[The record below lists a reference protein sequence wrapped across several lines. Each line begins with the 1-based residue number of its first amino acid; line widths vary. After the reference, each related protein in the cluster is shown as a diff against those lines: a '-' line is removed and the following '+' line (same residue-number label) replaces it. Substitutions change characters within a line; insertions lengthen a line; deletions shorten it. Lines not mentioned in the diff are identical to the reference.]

1 MPRTHDYHYVFSA
14 KNMLVGAV
22 SPPLRA
28 IDTLLLWLEC
38 KIFARGHVTHVDC
51 AGIAPGHPSSMTDNE
66 LAKRAKEDVESF
78 SELFDRFFTPV
89 YRFFFIRLRHVAD
102 SEDLTSETLEKMFT
116 KIHTFEER
124 GLPFSAWVF
133 RIARNNLNDHLRR
146 KRMETVPLEE
156 MDESSESAHAC
167 DLQKFDDKILTEKL
181 WEAVARLPEKQQQ
194 IWALKLSADLP
205 HKEIAEVLG
214 MTENSVNVS
223 IHRSF
228 SALKSY
234 LVKTTQSS

>member
-1 MPRTHDYHYVFSA
+1 M
-14 KNMLVGAV
+14 MLSSIACFA
-22 SPPLRA
+22 S
-28 IDTLLLWLEC
+28 
-38 KIFARGHVTHVDC
+38 KIFMADDVMRSGTTQPVSSTH
-51 AGIAPGHPSSMTDNE
+51 SSMTDNE
-66 LAKRAKEDVESF
+66 LARRAKKDVESF

-89 YRFFFIRLRHVAD
+89 YRFFFIRLRHAAD
-102 SEDLTSETLEKMFT
+102 SEDLTSETFEKIFT
-116 KIHTFEER
+116 KLHTFEER

-146 KRMETVPLEE
+146 KRMEVVSLQ
-156 MDESSESAHAC
+156 DLSEASEPSL
-167 DLQKFDDKILTEKL
+167 DFDTEQFDDNILSEKL
-181 WEAVARLPEKQQQ
+181 WEAVALLPEKQQQ

-228 SALKSY
+228 STLKSY
-234 LVKTTQSS
+234 VTLLRRT